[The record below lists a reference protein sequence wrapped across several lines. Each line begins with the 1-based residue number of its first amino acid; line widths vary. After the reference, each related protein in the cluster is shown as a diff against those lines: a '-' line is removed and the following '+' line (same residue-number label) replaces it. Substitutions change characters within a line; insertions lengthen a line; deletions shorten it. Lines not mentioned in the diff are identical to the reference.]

1 MLMYISTGLCE
12 HFHVDSLEMTRQS
25 IFLRFFFPFQLAVFP
40 SNIFF
45 FRFSFTEDTISITN
59 PQTCWLW
66 KQLFQMR
73 L

>member
-45 FRFSFTEDTISITN
+45 SDFPLLRILFLL
-59 PQTCWLW
+59 QTHRPAGSGSNYL
-66 KQLFQMR
+66 R
-73 L
+73 